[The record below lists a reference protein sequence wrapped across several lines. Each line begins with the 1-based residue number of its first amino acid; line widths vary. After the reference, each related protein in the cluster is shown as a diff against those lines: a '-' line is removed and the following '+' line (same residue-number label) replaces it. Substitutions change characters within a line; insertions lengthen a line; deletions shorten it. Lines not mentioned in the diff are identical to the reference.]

1 MQVLRSRIMTHM
13 QLHLRGLSVEN
24 RIVMAD
30 ALSTEM
36 EDDPS
41 FEQQGSW
48 SWPVYF
54 QYAARARTF
63 TFGTFSNVQVHG
75 LYGVGLSA

>member
-1 MQVLRSRIMTHM
+1 M
-13 QLHLRGLSVEN
+13 QLHLRGLSRED

-41 FEQQGSW
+41 FEQGGSW
-48 SWPVYF
+48 DWQVYF
-54 QYAARARTF
+54 EYAGRARTF
-63 TFGTFSNVQVHG
+63 ATFANIQVHG
-75 LYGVGLSA
+75 L

>member
-1 MQVLRSRIMTHM
+1 MTHM

-48 SWPVYF
+48 SWPVLFPVCCSGQDFYF
-54 QYAARARTF
+54 WHIQQRPGSMVYM
-63 TFGTFSNVQVHG
+63 G
-75 LYGVGLSA
+75 